1 MIRLDGIIIKF
12 SIILM
17 VLYSF
22 ENMNGQNLQKHQWEN
37 RILIVKTSNIN
48 SNKYVEQLKEFENA
62 ATGMR
67 DRKFVLYKIFG
78 DQYKMTDFLNSKLN
92 ISGTVASQ
100 YFGKIFQDKEDFEI
114 ILIGLDGGVK
124 LQQTEILTKQE
135 LYDTVDSMQ
144 MRSSEIKRNRTK
156 N

>member
-1 MIRLDGIIIKF
+1 MIRLDGIIVKF
-12 SIILM
+12 SIILI

-22 ENMNGQNLQKHQWEN
+22 KNMNGQNLQKHKWEN
-37 RILIVKTSNIN
+37 RILIVKTSDIN
-48 SNKYVEQLKEFENA
+48 SDKYVEQIKELENSDA
-62 ATGMR
+62 GMR
-67 DRKFVLYKIFG
+67 DRKFVLYKIYG
-78 DQYKMTDFLNSKLN
+78 DQYKMTDFQNNKLN
-92 ISGTVASQ
+92 NSGTVASQ
-100 YFGKIFQDKEDFEI
+100 YFGKILNDNYEFEI

-135 LYDTVDSMQ
+135 LYETVDSMQ